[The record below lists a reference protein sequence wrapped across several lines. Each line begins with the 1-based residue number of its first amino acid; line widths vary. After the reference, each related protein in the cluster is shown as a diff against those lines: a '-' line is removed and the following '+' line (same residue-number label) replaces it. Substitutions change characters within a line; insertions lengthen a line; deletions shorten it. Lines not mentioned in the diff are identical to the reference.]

1 MTRKPKPHDIACPLC
16 QGRGYDHKEHL
27 VLRWRSEEFKQVLQ
41 GIVDEGARYTV
52 VECREVV
59 QEGPWDVAVHI
70 FDHDVPQAS
79 GRLLSR
85 R

>member
-1 MTRKPKPHDIACPLC
+1 MTRKLKAHEVACPLC
-16 QGRGYDHKEHL
+16 HGRGYAHKEHL
-27 VLRWRSEEFKQVLQ
+27 VLRWRSEEFRQVLQ

-59 QEGPWDVAVHI
+59 NEDPWDIAVHI

-79 GRLLSR
+79 GGLVSR
-85 R
+85 K

>member
-1 MTRKPKPHDIACPLC
+1 MTRKLKTHHIPCPLC
-16 QGRGYDHKEHL
+16 QGRGYGHKDHL

-41 GIVDEGARYTV
+41 GIVDEEARYTV

-70 FDHDVPQAS
+70 FDHDVPQVS
-79 GRLLSR
+79 DRLLSR
-85 R
+85 K